1 MALAE
6 VDCWGEHERLMATAV
21 AWLVNWIA
29 KPSKEHQIEPADV
42 MRDWNSVLRP
52 KQSKPDRVRL
62 EREE

>member
-1 MALAE
+1 
-6 VDCWGEHERLMATAV
+6 MATAV